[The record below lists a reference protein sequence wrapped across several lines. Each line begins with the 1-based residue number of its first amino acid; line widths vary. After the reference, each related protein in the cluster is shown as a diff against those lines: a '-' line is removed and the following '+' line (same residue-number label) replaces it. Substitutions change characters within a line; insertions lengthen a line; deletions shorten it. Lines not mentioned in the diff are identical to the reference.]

1 MDNQNEQLILAFE
14 RINKIT
20 NNPAILQ
27 MTELSQKIS
36 QMLPRSITEIQNNI
50 PESFKHIN
58 EIVRQIN
65 INSETINNVVNTIN
79 SFNNLNFESLD
90 MEEETDI
97 ALEDLK
103 MFNTL
108 NKSVE
113 DSKAESKLKLNDVLT
128 LLLSIVS
135 IILNVYSNYQQS
147 EIENKKIELMQ
158 EIIENQKIIQ
168 ESEQDFINDFELL
181 RKEVEKSINN
191 QTSSSIDN
199 QLTE

>member
-20 NNPAILQ
+20 NNPAIRQ
-27 MTELSQKIS
+27 MTELSQKMS

-168 ESEQDFINDFELL
+168 ESEQDFIDDFELL
-181 RKEVEKSINN
+181 REEVEKSINN
-191 QTSSSIDN
+191 QTSSSTDN
-199 QLTE
+199 QPTE